1 MFFFVFKNGIRNE
14 NWRKK
19 TWNPGWELLRMKE
32 EAPRSTSWINIVLT
46 LIWQSAWNHH
56 KLYFFTFACFH
67 PIVRWEPTVEIL
79 RDAINCVVSPGIVN
93 LIQTDSG
100 IVAHAF
106 PSRQCH
112 CQMSLH
118 NKLWSCFNNSPF
130 PPLLTALFFQFHSI
144 YNILCCRCHL
154 SWLTRWYSILETWC
168 ENRVKGGPLSLGW
181 AGGKVSLVKTPGTI
195 RGKVFDE
202 E

>member
-1 MFFFVFKNGIRNE
+1 
-14 NWRKK
+14 
-19 TWNPGWELLRMKE
+19 MKE

-67 PIVRWEPTVEIL
+67 PILRWEPTVEIL

-130 PPLLTALFFQFHSI
+130 PPLLTALSFNFIQSTTFSVVDVISHDWRDGILYWKPGVKIGRRAVLFHWDE
-144 YNILCCRCHL
+144 LAERFL
-154 SWLTRWYSILETWC
+154 WWRLLGRLEEGCLMRSSTWSC
-168 ENRVKGGPLSLGW
+168 L
-181 AGGKVSLVKTPGTI
+181 
-195 RGKVFDE
+195 
-202 E
+202 